1 MRLRDVARDKCDAPC
16 YLLTV
21 ASHFS
26 WKRPELAIDFGTAN
40 LRVIGR
46 DEGIILDE
54 PSLCCFA
61 HIDTAPSLH
70 AAGIAAQAMV
80 DRTPGKLQIRRPLAR
95 GVLQDIDA
103 ATHLLR
109 YAVRKARGR
118 KHFRAPHAMIGVP
131 ADATQAE
138 RGALMTAAHDAGLG
152 SVRLVAEPF
161 AAALGASLP
170 IDAPT
175 GTMIVECGAGTTE
188 VAVLSLGGICV
199 TRSVR
204 VGGATLDKA
213 IADHLHFKHKF
224 LAGELTSEQLK
235 LGYAENRR
243 NDAAKDETIEVKG
256 RSLATGLPAALALP
270 LTELDRVAEKHFQQI
285 IDAVREVLGGTPPEL
300 SQDIHERGIILT
312 GGSAA
317 TPLLGAMIGS
327 ETGLA
332 VAVADEPARCVARG
346 LHQMLFD

>member
-1 MRLRDVARDKCDAPC
+1 
-16 YLLTV
+16 V

-54 PSLCCFA
+54 PSICCFA
-61 HIDTAPSLH
+61 DIDTAPSLY
-70 AAGIAAQAMV
+70 AAGIEAQAMV
-80 DRTPGKLQIRRPLAR
+80 DRTPGKLQIRRPLGR

-118 KHFRAPHAMIGVP
+118 KHFRTPHAMIGVP

-161 AAALGASLP
+161 AAAIGADLP
-170 IDAPT
+170 ISAPN

-188 VAVLSLGGICV
+188 VAVLSLGGICL

-224 LAGELTSEQLK
+224 LAGELTSERIK
-235 LGYAENRR
+235 LGYGEQRRAE
-243 NDAAKDETIEVKG
+243 AVKDETIQVKG
-256 RSLATGLPAALALP
+256 RSLTTGLPAALALP
-270 LTELDRVAEKHFQQI
+270 LTELDQVAEKHFQQI
-285 IDAVREVLGGTPPEL
+285 IDAVREVLSDTPPEL
-300 SQDIHERGIILT
+300 SQDIHERGIVLT
-312 GGSAA
+312 GGSAT
-317 TPLLGAMIGS
+317 TPLLSAMIKAD
-327 ETGLA
+327 TGLA
-332 VAVADEPARCVARG
+332 VTVADEPARCVARG
-346 LHQMLFD
+346 LHRMLLD